1 MLIVQ
6 EVTYIYIDMGK
17 GCQGLS
23 GKLYSPMACAGVPEG
38 DSLGGFPE
46 GITWWDSLGD
56 FLREMYS
63 FMNQVAVRAVAAKL
77 WEIKDTYN
85 TKVFA

>member
-1 MLIVQ
+1 
-6 EVTYIYIDMGK
+6 MGNC
-17 GCQGLS
+17 CQS
-23 GKLYSPMACAGVPEG
+23 ISWELYSPMACAGVPGG

-63 FMNQVAVRAVAAKL
+63 FMNQVAVRAIAAKL
-77 WEIKDTYN
+77 WEIKDTSN
-85 TKVFA
+85 TMVFA